1 MNALRHLVNTSL
13 RARIVAV
20 FLGLLLVVQLAGFTA
35 IRASLSSHAQSE
47 LPQRLSVGD
56 RVLQSLLAQRAQK
69 LTEGARLL
77 SADYGFREAIHSNDR
92 DTIVSVLENHGQRIG
107 ATQVALYSADL
118 ALRAS
123 TGEPL
128 DSVDALARRLWIT
141 ASAPGASADSPPSEI
156 ALLAGQPYQFV
167 MAPVRAPVVVG
178 WVLMGFAIDAQLATD
193 MQSLAAAQLTLLSRS
208 GPQEPWRV
216 QLSSLPTRQASDLA
230 LTAWAAQPAHPGMTT
245 VSVDNEDI
253 GTHAQWLSGS
263 SASGAGVVAL
273 TSLSVDE
280 ATQLPHDLQWALLA
294 ITLLSCAAFAVGS
307 AFTANRVTRP
317 LQRLAAAADRLGSGD
332 YDTPMGIDSQS
343 DEVGQLAHAFER
355 MRVNVAGQKDEI
367 LKLAYWD
374 SLTGLPNRA
383 QFRDALRAA
392 VAAAQDAGPTHAS
405 VAVLMLDLDRF
416 KQVNDVL
423 GYRFGDLVLAA
434 VGERLSQHAVRGAD
448 LIARIGGDK
457 FAILLHSGDGEL
469 AHTVAERIGKAFD
482 VPLTLEEHTID
493 MGASIGIACW
503 PQHAADADV
512 LLSRAEIA
520 MYATKRHGGGVLL
533 YDPTLDASSSKTL
546 SLLTE
551 LRAAISEGQLRL
563 YLQPKLSLDT
573 GKVVGAEALVRWQH
587 PQRGLVPPLQ
597 FIPFAEKTGFIRQL
611 TLWVF
616 EEAARHWHML
626 MGEGLL
632 ITLSVNLSTRD
643 LLDPELP
650 QKFQAL
656 LTQHDVPAEA
666 FCLEITE
673 SAIMDDP
680 QRAQATLERLHAMGF
695 SLSIDDFGTGYSS
708 LAYLKKLP
716 VDELKIDQS
725 FVKNME
731 TDGDDAKIVR
741 STVELA
747 HNLGLSVVAEGVENE
762 AVWLLLRELGCD
774 QAQGYHMGR
783 PMPANAF
790 SEWSVGWQAG
800 RLPASSNPSLRL
812 H

>member
-1 MNALRHLVNTSL
+1 MSTLQQLVTTSL
-13 RARIVAV
+13 RARTVAV
-20 FLGLLLVVQLAGFTA
+20 FLGLLLVVQLVGFTA
-35 IRASLSSHAQSE
+35 IRTSLSSHPQSE
-47 LPQRLSVGD
+47 
-56 RVLQSLLAQRAQK
+56 
-69 LTEGARLL
+69 
-77 SADYGFREAIHSNDR
+77 
-92 DTIVSVLENHGQRIG
+92 
-107 ATQVALYSADL
+107 
-118 ALRAS
+118 
-123 TGEPL
+123 
-128 DSVDALARRLWIT
+128 
-141 ASAPGASADSPPSEI
+141 
-156 ALLAGQPYQFV
+156 
-167 MAPVRAPVVVG
+167 
-178 WVLMGFAIDAQLATD
+178 
-193 MQSLAAAQLTLLSRS
+193 
-208 GPQEPWRV
+208 
-216 QLSSLPTRQASDLA
+216 
-230 LTAWAAQPAHPGMTT
+230 
-245 VSVDNEDI
+245 
-253 GTHAQWLSGS
+253 
-263 SASGAGVVAL
+263 
-273 TSLSVDE
+273 
-280 ATQLPHDLQWALLA
+280 LPHDLQWALLA
-294 ITLLSCAAFAVGS
+294 ITLLSCAGFAVGS

-332 YDTPMGIDSQS
+332 YTTPMDIDSQG
-343 DEVGQLAHAFER
+343 DEVGQLAQAFER

-392 VAAAQDAGPTHAS
+392 VAAAQDAGPVHAS

-448 LIARIGGDK
+448 LIARMGGDK

-520 MYATKRHGGGVLL
+520 MYATKRLGGGVLL
-533 YDPTLDASSSKTL
+533 YDPTLDASSAKTL

-573 GKVVGAEALVRWQH
+573 AKVVGAEALVRWQH

-632 ITLSVNLSTRD
+632 ITLSVNLSARD

-656 LTQHDVPAEA
+656 LIQHAVPAEA

-673 SAIMDDP
+673 SATMDDP

-731 TDGDDAKIVR
+731 TDADDAKIVR

-783 PMPANAF
+783 PMPADAF
-790 SEWSVGWQAG
+790 CEWSVGWQAG
-800 RLPASSNPSLRL
+800 RLPASCNSSLRL

>member
-1 MNALRHLVNTSL
+1 
-13 RARIVAV
+13 
-20 FLGLLLVVQLAGFTA
+20 
-35 IRASLSSHAQSE
+35 
-47 LPQRLSVGD
+47 
-56 RVLQSLLAQRAQK
+56 
-69 LTEGARLL
+69 
-77 SADYGFREAIHSNDR
+77 
-92 DTIVSVLENHGQRIG
+92 
-107 ATQVALYSADL
+107 
-118 ALRAS
+118 
-123 TGEPL
+123 
-128 DSVDALARRLWIT
+128 
-141 ASAPGASADSPPSEI
+141 
-156 ALLAGQPYQFV
+156 
-167 MAPVRAPVVVG
+167 
-178 WVLMGFAIDAQLATD
+178 
-193 MQSLAAAQLTLLSRS
+193 
-208 GPQEPWRV
+208 
-216 QLSSLPTRQASDLA
+216 
-230 LTAWAAQPAHPGMTT
+230 MTT
-245 VSVDNEDI
+245 VSVNHEDI

-263 SASGAGVVAL
+263 SAAGAGVVAV

-332 YDTPMGIDSQS
+332 YTTPMGIDSQG

-355 MRVNVAGQKDEI
+355 MRVNVADQKDEI

-374 SLTGLPNRA
+374 ALTGLPNRA

-392 VAAAQDAGPTHAS
+392 VADAQDAGPAHAS

-448 LIARIGGDK
+448 LIARMGGDK

-520 MYATKRHGGGVLL
+520 MYATKRHGGGVML

-573 GKVVGAEALVRWQH
+573 AKVVGAEALVRWQH

-632 ITLSVNLSTRD
+632 ITLSVNLSCQQLRSGS
-643 LLDPELP
+643 LRGIIAARLAE
-650 QKFQAL
+650 
-656 LTQHDVPAEA
+656 HHVPAEA
-666 FCLEITE
+666 LEVELTE
-673 SAIMDDP
+673 SGMMSDP
-680 QRAQATLERLHAMGF
+680 
-695 SLSIDDFGTGYSS
+695 
-708 LAYLKKLP
+708 
-716 VDELKIDQS
+716 
-725 FVKNME
+725 
-731 TDGDDAKIVR
+731 
-741 STVELA
+741 ELA
-747 HNLGLSVVAEGVENE
+747 VAELCAVRDLGRAGDPATACTTDAGCVLRTAACCECGGGAPYLALAVDHAADYEALVCPPGTACAECAPLPPADLEAYCDVSAGPGVCRVR
-762 AVWLLLRELGCD
+762 AR
-774 QAQGYHMGR
+774 
-783 PMPANAF
+783 
-790 SEWSVGWQAG
+790 
-800 RLPASSNPSLRL
+800 
-812 H
+812 

>member
-1 MNALRHLVNTSL
+1 MLLWRLINGSL
-13 RARIVAV
+13 KARIVAV
-20 FLGLLLVVQLAGFTA
+20 FLGLLLVVQLAGFGA
-35 IRASLSSHAQSE
+35 IRASLSNHALNE
-47 LPQRLSVGD
+47 LPQRLSEGD
-56 RVLQSLLAQRAQK
+56 RVLRRLLEQKAQK
-69 LTEGARLL
+69 LSDGARLL
-77 SADYGFREAIHSNDR
+77 ASDYGFREAIHTSDTN
-92 DTIVSVLENHGQRIG
+92 TIVSALENHGERIG
-107 ATQVALYSADL
+107 ATQVSLYGEDL
-118 ALRAS
+118 SLRAS
-123 TGEPL
+123 SGEPL
-128 DSVDALARRLWIT
+128 YGLEPMARRLWAA
-141 ASAPGASADSPPSEI
+141 ASESSSPTEAPVSEI
-156 ALLAGQPYQFV
+156 ALLRGEPYQFV

-178 WVLMGFAIDAQLATD
+178 WVLMGFPIQAQLIAD
-193 MQSLAAAQLTLLSRS
+193 MQSLASAQLTLLARS
-208 GPQEPWRV
+208 NPSQPWSV
-216 QLSSLPTRQASDLA
+216 KLSSLSARQAAELA
-230 LTAWAAQPAHPGMTT
+230 TKPWNAASLQPKLTP
-245 VSVDNEDI
+245 VSVAGEQF
-253 GTHAQWLSGS
+253 GTHVQWLSG
-263 SASGAGVVAL
+263 APGSGGEVLAV

-280 ATQLPHDLQWALLA
+280 ATQLPHDLQLALLA
-294 ITLLSCAAFAVGS
+294 ITLLSCVAFAVGS

-332 YDTPMGIDSQS
+332 YTTPMSAESRS
-343 DEVGQLAHAFER
+343 DEVGQLANAFER

-392 VAAAQDAGPTHAS
+392 VAAAQDAGPVHAS

-423 GYRFGDLVLAA
+423 GYRFGDLVLTA

-448 LIARIGGDK
+448 MIARIGGDK

-469 AHTVAERIGKAFD
+469 AHTVAERIGRAFD

-520 MYATKRHGGGVLL
+520 MYATKRRGGGVLL

-573 GKVVGAEALVRWQH
+573 GQVVGAEALVRWQH

-616 EEAARHWHML
+616 EEAARHWRML

-632 ITLSVNLSTRD
+632 IKLSVNLSTRD

-650 QKFQAL
+650 QKFKAL
-656 LTQHDVPAEA
+656 LMQHEVPPES

-731 TDGDDAKIVR
+731 TDADDAKIVR

-762 AVWLLLRELGCD
+762 AVWELLRELGCD

-783 PMPANAF
+783 PMPADAF
-790 SEWSVGWQAG
+790 SEWSVGWQAR
-800 RLPASSNPSLRL
+800 RLPADSTQAIQLP
-812 H
+812 

>member
-1 MNALRHLVNTSL
+1 
-13 RARIVAV
+13 
-20 FLGLLLVVQLAGFTA
+20 
-35 IRASLSSHAQSE
+35 
-47 LPQRLSVGD
+47 
-56 RVLQSLLAQRAQK
+56 
-69 LTEGARLL
+69 
-77 SADYGFREAIHSNDR
+77 
-92 DTIVSVLENHGQRIG
+92 
-107 ATQVALYSADL
+107 
-118 ALRAS
+118 
-123 TGEPL
+123 
-128 DSVDALARRLWIT
+128 
-141 ASAPGASADSPPSEI
+141 
-156 ALLAGQPYQFV
+156 
-167 MAPVRAPVVVG
+167 
-178 WVLMGFAIDAQLATD
+178 
-193 MQSLAAAQLTLLSRS
+193 
-208 GPQEPWRV
+208 
-216 QLSSLPTRQASDLA
+216 
-230 LTAWAAQPAHPGMTT
+230 
-245 VSVDNEDI
+245 
-253 GTHAQWLSGS
+253 
-263 SASGAGVVAL
+263 
-273 TSLSVDE
+273 
-280 ATQLPHDLQWALLA
+280 
-294 ITLLSCAAFAVGS
+294 
-307 AFTANRVTRP
+307 
-317 LQRLAAAADRLGSGD
+317 
-332 YDTPMGIDSQS
+332 
-343 DEVGQLAHAFER
+343 
-355 MRVNVAGQKDEI
+355 
-367 LKLAYWD
+367 
-374 SLTGLPNRA
+374 
-383 QFRDALRAA
+383 
-392 VAAAQDAGPTHAS
+392 
-405 VAVLMLDLDRF
+405 
-416 KQVNDVL
+416 
-423 GYRFGDLVLAA
+423 
-434 VGERLSQHAVRGAD
+434 VRGAD

-469 AHTVAERIGKAFD
+469 AHTVAERIGRAFD

-616 EEAARHWHML
+616 EEAARHWQML

-656 LTQHDVPAEA
+656 LIKHDVPAEA

-762 AVWLLLRELGCD
+762 AVWELLRELGCD

-783 PMPANAF
+783 PMPADTF

-800 RLPASSNPSLRL
+800 RLPGNSNPSLRL